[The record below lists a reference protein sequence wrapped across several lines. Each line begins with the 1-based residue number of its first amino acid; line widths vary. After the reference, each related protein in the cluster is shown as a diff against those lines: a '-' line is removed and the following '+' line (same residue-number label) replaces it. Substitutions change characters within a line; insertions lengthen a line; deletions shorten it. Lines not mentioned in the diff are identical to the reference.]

1 MPDRA
6 VYKSNRREQLM
17 LYAPLLIW
25 IGVIFFLSSSQGS
38 MSHTS
43 RIIRPVL
50 EFLFPGA
57 PEETLQF
64 YHGIIRKL
72 AHFSEYAVLGLLACR
87 ALTRL
92 HSNFLVNARYL
103 IAAALVMLV
112 AGIDEF
118 NQSFNP
124 ARTGSLFD
132 VMIDISGGVFAI
144 VLFYVLTKRWANGV

>member
-25 IGVIFFLSSSQGS
+25 IAVIFFFSSSQGS

-43 RIIRPVL
+43 RIIRPLL
-50 EFLFPGA
+50 EFLLPGA

-72 AHFSEYAVLGLLACR
+72 AHFSEYAILALLACR
-87 ALTRL
+87 AFSRTTA
-92 HSNFLVNARYL
+92 NFLLNPRYL
-103 IAAALVMLV
+103 
-112 AGIDEF
+112 
-118 NQSFNP
+118 
-124 ARTGSLFD
+124 
-132 VMIDISGGVFAI
+132 
-144 VLFYVLTKRWANGV
+144 